1 MASRTAEAGHQP
13 LASRPGV
20 AGAGAGVWMGLLAGP
35 VFFDCQPLAGVGDEL
50 RDPPGSGVRAR
61 SGTRSTTHCG
71 AGRSPRFR
79 VVVADSY
86 DILVDPELAD
96 ETRQVL
102 TSTRVA
108 TETFR

>member
-1 MASRTAEAGHQP
+1 
-13 LASRPGV
+13 
-20 AGAGAGVWMGLLAGP
+20 
-35 VFFDCQPLAGVGDEL
+35 
-50 RDPPGSGVRAR
+50 
-61 SGTRSTTHCG
+61 
-71 AGRSPRFR
+71 